1 VATITPAVNPN
12 KLAGLGKWL
21 VKYGIPFAINA
32 LEDVFTDGVGQVAT
46 PETSAW
52 RRVNWRFTRATP
64 SGTVEDVAMFGFDI
78 VNMTGGDLDS
88 SWTAADYTAV
98 DAALSELWTTIR
110 PLISGTHTLSEIQ
123 YHQRAFHPDLPLGE
137 LVPQMQPGTNKEVN
151 RFARSGPALHV
162 LTKNEAGSNVGAA
175 APYQV
180 ALSVSFRTAARRHWG
195 RCYIPGATVTEV
207 GGGYGRFSSGTTQV
221 VANAFAE
228 LASDLGAND
237 FFIMVPST
245 QNDSKYATSLQSV
258 AQIQV
263 DDVPDVIRRRRPK
276 QASLRSIGV
285 PTP

>member
-1 VATITPAVNPN
+1 MATITPAVSTN
-12 KLAGLGKWL
+12 KLIGLGKWL
-21 VKYGIPFAINA
+21 VKVGIPFAIA
-32 LEDVFTDGVGQVAT
+32 AVEDVFTDGVGQVAT
-46 PETSAW
+46 PDDTAW

-64 SGTVEDVAMFGFDI
+64 AGTVEDVAMFGFDV
-78 VNMTGGDLDS
+78 VNMTGGDYDS
-88 SWTAADYTAV
+88 SWTSADYAAV
-98 DAALSELWTTIR
+98 DGALNELWTTIR

-162 LTKNEAGSNVGAA
+162 LTKAEAGTNAGQP

-207 GGGYGRFSSGTTQV
+207 GGGFGRFSSGTTQV

-237 FFIMVPST
+237 FYIMVPST
-245 QNDSKYATSLQSV
+245 QNDSKYATGLQSV
-258 AQIQV
+258 HEIQV